1 MGDMPNQAEFILIL
15 LLSMP
20 YILYMFKGG
29 GGGFNIF
36 FKVVT

>member
-29 GGGFNIF
+29 GGDLIYFL
-36 FKVVT
+36 KL